1 MKGCPGSWTSY
12 TDNLTCSL
20 LEVTSSGKKYSIVL
34 FAATTLFLGRSG
46 GEQELSIPL
55 PWDNEKK
62 CHAND
67 LLLRRVEKRK
77 GALHVLHSESCLIS
91 RGHAALSLRRRGGAE
106 ELWICDVGGDGRG
119 STCGT
124 WLQGRKIPS
133 RGEARLSSGDE
144 ITVGKN
150 GSEEGLSL
158 QVQITTSQGKIQFL
172 ELRRKDALAET
183 HRYMVIAERAEIRE
197 PREGTLLGEVCFA
210 DGRFLWSGDNEKD
223 RPLSGGETLKL
234 KGGTILS
241 VRPVKNEDF
250 WDNLPVFKEPRR

>member
-1 MKGCPGSWTSY
+1 MLEYS
-12 TDNLTCSL
+12 
-20 LEVTSSGKKYSIVL
+20 LEVISSGKKQLFFL
-34 FAATTLFLGRSG
+34 FAGSPLLLGRSSK
-46 GEQELSIPL
+46 Q
-55 PWDNEKK
+55 
-62 CHAND
+62 D
-67 LLLRRVEKRK
+67 LLLALPGESEKRNRGNQMILRRVEKRN
-77 GALHVLHSESCLIS
+77 GTLHVLSSESRLIS

-223 RPLSGGETLKL
+223 RPLFGGETLKL

>member
-183 HRYMVIAERAEIRE
+183 HRYIMIAKKAEIRA
-197 PREGTLLGEVCFA
+197 PWSGALLGEVRFA

-223 RPLSGGETLKL
+223 RPLFGGETLKL